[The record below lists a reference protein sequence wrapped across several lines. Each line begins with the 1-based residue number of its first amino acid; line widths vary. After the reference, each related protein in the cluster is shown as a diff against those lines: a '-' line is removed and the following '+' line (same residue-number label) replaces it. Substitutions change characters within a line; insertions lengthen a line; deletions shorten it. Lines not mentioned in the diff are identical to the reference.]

1 MWALVEDNNV
11 TKVFIRPK
19 AITIGDNQYPSNIMS
34 IWSAEDLEAIGIYEV
49 VIDNTNLKD
58 EKYYINT
65 NQSFNFANGT
75 VTASYGAATAKSL
88 DDALYTAQ
96 DVTEDVYPDGHEN
109 AGQRI
114 HEWSEGEVKTRGLKY
129 NHKQNIN
136 AQAGGILSQTDWYR
150 IREAD
155 GGTAVPSN
163 VSTHRTAVRTKANAM
178 CAQIDGAADVD
189 ALAALYEY
197 TNTGTEEEP
206 VFTRPLGE
214 FPELD

>member
-11 TKVFIRPK
+11 TQVFARPK

-34 IWSAEDLEAIGIYEV
+34 VWSAEDLEAIGIYEV
-49 VIDNTNLKD
+49 VVDNTNLKD

-65 NQSFNFANGT
+65 NQSFDFANGT
-75 VTASYGAATAKSL
+75 VTASYGTATAKAL

-96 DVTEDVYPDGHEN
+96 DETDGL
-109 AGQRI
+109 GT
-114 HEWSEGEVKTRGLKY
+114 EGEVKTRGLKY
-129 NHKQNIN
+129 NHKQIIN
-136 AQAGGILSQTDWYR
+136 EQAGSILSQTDWYR

-178 CAQIDGAADVD
+178 CTQIDGAADVD

-206 VFTRPLGE
+206 IFTRPLGE

>member
-11 TKVFIRPK
+11 TQVFTRPK
-19 AITIGDNQYPSNIMS
+19 AINIGDNQYPSNIMS
-34 IWSAEDLEAIGIYEV
+34 VWSAEDLEAIGIYEV

-58 EKYYINT
+58 KEYYINT
-65 NQSFNFANGT
+65 NQSFDFANGT
-75 VTASYGAATAKSL
+75 VTASYGTATAKAL

-96 DVTEDVYPDGHEN
+96 DETDGL
-109 AGQRI
+109 GT
-114 HEWSEGEVKTRGLKY
+114 EGEVKTRGLKY

-136 AQAGGILSQTDWYR
+136 EQARSILSQTDWYR

-178 CAQIDGAADVD
+178 CTQIDGAADVD